1 MSNRFLVS
9 YILNN
14 DPKSSEVSSD
24 QESLTPGEAMALL
37 SKQDSSLETGQ
48 ATDVRVQKVLDRDA
62 DRNEPGHNL
71 QHGDL

>member
-9 YILNN
+9 YIQNN

-24 QESLTPGEAMALL
+24 QESLTPDQALALL
-37 SKQDSSLETGQ
+37 SDQDASLKAGQ
-48 ATDVRVQKVLDRDA
+48 VTDVRVQKVLDRDA